1 MYYHI
6 VVSTV
11 FTHVHFTMYMLL
23 YTYICILLARP
34 ASSVQVNQENAQ
46 VNQENAVYRP
56 HASINPQ
63 KPTCTSSARYSMYRP
78 RYVFFC
84 MYSVLHVGAES
95 EGTALGVPWGI

>member
-1 MYYHI
+1 MH
-6 VVSTV
+6 VRVHCSLESTV

-23 YTYICILLARP
+23 YIYFARP

-63 KPTCTSSARYSMYRP
+63 KPTCTSSARYCMYRP

-84 MYSVLHVGAES
+84 MYSVLGAES